1 MYINSGLWNL
11 KIMCFR
17 DWSTLLISKMWFF
30 KLCYFEKIISLNDD
44 ISSQCDSVCTVFHFA
59 DFFFRYSARALYRSH
74 AKTLTC
80 FVKMEYLKR
89 CIVSYYPRLYD
100 ASKRRVKFSRES
112 CSNLVRI
119 YWIYVVLVISEIG
132 AVSVLFI
139 VAVIKINIEWW
150 EIWLKYDEF
159 SCRC

>member
-1 MYINSGLWNL
+1 MKFENNVFSRL
-11 KIMCFR
+11 KYSIDFENVIFQTMLF
-17 DWSTLLISKMWFF
+17 WENNISERWH
-30 KLCYFEKIISLNDD
+30 FESMRFCMHL
-44 ISSQCDSVCTVFHFA
+44 FHFA

-132 AVSVLFI
+132 AVSVLFT
-139 VAVIKINIEWW
+139 VAVIKVNIEWW
-150 EIWLKYDEF
+150 EIWLKYDGF